1 MRCTCFHLHNL
12 SLTSCAW
19 NRTVLVVIYCKAISN
34 LKRLPAQSYPLSAS
48 SLMSDGIKEQSH
60 HFIFAV
66 DPALWYFQSAYIN
79 NPLLSTTTMGKTQF
93 SEKRGVKCPTFW
105 RRIIPVWSAKTLAT
119 RPNGF
124 KVFSGAPWKS
134 GDLCIKGSRCK
145 PGCTRGYGCLR
156 QRNRVDSLIRF
167 PPRCVSP
174 KTLWVQL
181 KSINAET
188 STCLH
193 TLRLSEWL
201 W

>member
-1 MRCTCFHLHNL
+1 M
-12 SLTSCAW
+12 
-19 NRTVLVVIYCKAISN
+19 VIYCKAISN

-105 RRIIPVWSAKTLAT
+105 RRIIPEFEVQRLLRRAPVALKFSQVPLGRAEIFASKGAAVPSVKQGAHEVTAASANQRELTVWL
-119 RPNGF
+119 
-124 KVFSGAPWKS
+124 
-134 GDLCIKGSRCK
+134 
-145 PGCTRGYGCLR
+145 
-156 QRNRVDSLIRF
+156 DSLHVAF
-167 PPRCVSP
+167 PP
-174 KTLWVQL
+174 KTLRVQL

-188 STCLH
+188 STPWAFQSDRGNGLA
-193 TLRLSEWL
+193 TTMLAKMWQRD
-201 W
+201 

>member
-105 RRIIPVWSAKTLAT
+105 CRIIPEFEVQRLSRRAPVALKFSQVPLGRAEIFASKGAAVPSVKQGAHEVTAASANERQLTVW
-119 RPNGF
+119 F
-124 KVFSGAPWKS
+124 
-134 GDLCIKGSRCK
+134 
-145 PGCTRGYGCLR
+145 
-156 QRNRVDSLIRF
+156 DSLHVAF
-167 PPRCVSP
+167 SP
-174 KTLWVQL
+174 KRCGF
-181 KSINAET
+181 N
-188 STCLH
+188 
-193 TLRLSEWL
+193 
-201 W
+201 